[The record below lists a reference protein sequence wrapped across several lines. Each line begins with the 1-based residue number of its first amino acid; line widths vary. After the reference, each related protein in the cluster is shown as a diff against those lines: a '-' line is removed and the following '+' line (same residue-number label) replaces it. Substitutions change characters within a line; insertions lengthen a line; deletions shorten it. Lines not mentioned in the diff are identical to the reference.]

1 MPFFPHCWTEFEQN
15 KKEATTCWQCLWRMA
30 FQGELSAALHHI
42 VPLTLSAPLHPTVGA
57 CPGTSCAVFSTQVC
71 GDHLASVHSLR
82 CWVGCSH
89 RWWCQRDEATR
100 AKCPSPSVRCGAREN
115 TVQRGMS
122 LCLPTPYPHG
132 HLGIILIFTLRS
144 LLKSWVTTACQAKPD
159 LFGLS
164 KYYLC
169 FQ

>member
-1 MPFFPHCWTEFEQN
+1 MLAVPVENGISGRAVSCSTPHC
-15 KKEATTCWQCLWRMA
+15 ASYSVC
-30 FQGELSAALHHI
+30 
-42 VPLTLSAPLHPTVGA
+42 PSAPHGGCLSRDKLCHVGTTWPLCTA
-57 CPGTSCAVFSTQVC
+57 CGVGWAVLI
-71 GDHLASVHSLR
+71 DDDA
-82 CWVGCSH
+82 
-89 RWWCQRDEATR
+89 QRDEATR

-132 HLGIILIFTLRS
+132 HLGIILIFTLSS

-159 LFGLS
+159 LFGLW

>member
-1 MPFFPHCWTEFEQN
+1 MLAVPVENGISGGAVSCSTPHLLLCLALCTPWWVLVVQGQ
-15 KKEATTCWQCLWRMA
+15 AVPCSAHRSVGTTW
-30 FQGELSAALHHI
+30 
-42 VPLTLSAPLHPTVGA
+42 PLFTACGVGW
-57 CPGTSCAVFSTQVC
+57 AVLI
-71 GDHLASVHSLR
+71 DDDA
-82 CWVGCSH
+82 
-89 RWWCQRDEATR
+89 QRDEATS
-100 AKCPSPSVRCGAREN
+100 AKCPSPSIRCGAREN

-132 HLGIILIFTLRS
+132 HLGIILIFALSS

-159 LFGLS
+159 LSGLS